1 MIKASN
7 LDWNRI
13 EAARRNAHF
22 LRSEAAYDTAVAI
35 RNGMRRLL
43 TAARLLLDGNALPV
57 SKTFARP
64 RQNSAKAPFQPAK
77 GLQAGWY

>member
-22 LRSEAAYDTAVAI
+22 LRSEAAYDIAVAI
-35 RNGMRRLL
+35 RNGVRRLL
-43 TAARLLLDGNALPV
+43 AATHLRLANNAAPV
-57 SKTFARP
+57 RKTFARP
-64 RQNSAKAPFQPAK
+64 LQNSAKAAFQPAK